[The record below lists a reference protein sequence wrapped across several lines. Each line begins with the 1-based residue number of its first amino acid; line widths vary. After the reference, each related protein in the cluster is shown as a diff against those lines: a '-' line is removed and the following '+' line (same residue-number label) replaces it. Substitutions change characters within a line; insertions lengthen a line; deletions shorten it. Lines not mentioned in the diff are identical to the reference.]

1 MKDEL
6 ITYIESNWE
15 GIVDYHRMSQS
26 GYIVSS
32 CLVEKA
38 VDLVVS
44 KRQKKSQGMHWSQV
58 GADNVSALR
67 TLWLNGDWK
76 GYWWE
81 RREKVA

>member
-1 MKDEL
+1 
-6 ITYIESNWE
+6 
-15 GIVDYHRMSQS
+15 MSQS

-81 RREKVA
+81 RREKAA